1 MSMALNHRDFLEKV
15 YHEYLTNS
23 VLNERYSTITTDIT
37 TDHISTVDDCQ
48 NDFIINGQEVDV
60 SLPDESKIMKNKDCP
75 EESLY
80 SVVAHGN
87 ALYLNIR
94 YYRWGRL
101 GRGRWGRIDKVVI
114 TNTKGVVITHLRD
127 HLELV
132 GDSEQESLI
141 YIKRDCVAIDELVN
155 EILCTRIQDTGP
167 TVVYNLYDHPVRDAI
182 PVDRLVS
189 ESKGTKLKLIH
200 SWQHESYTKMV
211 KLSKGAITVSD
222 VDGLATAQLPI
233 EYFDPTVPYDP
244 LFSDF
249 KSEFLDKFEPLGV
262 LGEGGFGCVFEARNR
277 VDQWK
282 YAVKRIP
289 LRGSV
294 QAVDSALKEVRT
306 LAALKHD
313 GIVCYNSS
321 WIEKPPAR
329 WQKTADTKLLKKLGY
344 DKTMSYSDDCVFI
357 YIQMEVA
364 LLCTKSLHQWLYS
377 TSHRDITQAKVWF
390 KELVLA
396 VQYLH
401 QMNKIHRDLKPSNAL
416 FDAKGRVKIC
426 DLGLIAERELRNGSE
441 IDITRTAIGTPM
453 YMAPEQR
460 YGRYSS
466 KVDIYS
472 LGLILA
478 ELCVCMT
485 NYQAYEAFMMYQNG
499 RSTSIL
505 KHLPAVDSFVSWL
518 TNVKPTNRPNCD
530 QILTHQFLA

>member
-1 MSMALNHRDFLEKV
+1 MFSH
-15 YHEYLTNS
+15 LTI
-23 VLNERYSTITTDIT
+23 EI
-37 TDHISTVDDCQ
+37 
-48 NDFIINGQEVDV
+48 E
-60 SLPDESKIMKNKDCP
+60 
-75 EESLY
+75 
-80 SVVAHGN
+80 
-87 ALYLNIR
+87 NI
-94 YYRWGRL
+94 
-101 GRGRWGRIDKVVI
+101 
-114 TNTKGVVITHLRD
+114 HLFD
-127 HLELV
+127 
-132 GDSEQESLI
+132 
-141 YIKRDCVAIDELVN
+141 DELVN

-211 KLSKGAITVSD
+211 KGDLGSAIANENSPFIYFVAPEFSKNLKSLDTRNMKF
-222 VDGLATAQLPI
+222 LPDLTF
-233 EYFDPTVPYDP
+233 EFGFYFDPTVPYDP

-453 YMAPEQR
+453 YMAPEQDSKRSRNVMCISDFWNLIVDFSLRKRR

-505 KHLPAVDSFVSWL
+505 KHLPAVVRTFFISYHLHNKLD
-518 TNVKPTNRPNCD
+518 
-530 QILTHQFLA
+530 